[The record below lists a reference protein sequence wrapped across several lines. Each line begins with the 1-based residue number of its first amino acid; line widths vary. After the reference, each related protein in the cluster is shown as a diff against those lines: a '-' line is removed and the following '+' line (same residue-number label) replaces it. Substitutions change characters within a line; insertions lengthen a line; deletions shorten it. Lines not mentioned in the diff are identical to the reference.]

1 MKKIAT
7 IVLSALLIFSLASI
21 FASAENTVNP
31 DGFRFDIKAING
43 SISGEDGII
52 ITSQDA
58 IANANLKWPVVIIC
72 EKVSDG
78 VYKVKQDPIVP
89 KGTVP
94 EITLNQN
101 EIIIAIH
108 SSSSD
113 LSTKDTYKNVEQK
126 LAALNVKAGMYFTF
140 EGIDLVNGTCE
151 NGVAICSAQAP
162 GSESS
167 TSQSESSTST
177 ETSST
182 STSSTSASST
192 ESKNTSQE
200 SSSKTA
206 TSSTTSSQHPKTG
219 DAGTIAN
226 IIIAI
231 MALAGAATVAVKK
244 RSR

>member
-58 IANANLKWPVVIIC
+58 IANANLKWPVIIIC

-89 KGTVP
+89 LGTVP

-108 SSSSD
+108 SSTSD
-113 LSTKDTYKNVEQK
+113 LSMKDTYKNVEQK

-182 STSSTSASST
+182 SASST